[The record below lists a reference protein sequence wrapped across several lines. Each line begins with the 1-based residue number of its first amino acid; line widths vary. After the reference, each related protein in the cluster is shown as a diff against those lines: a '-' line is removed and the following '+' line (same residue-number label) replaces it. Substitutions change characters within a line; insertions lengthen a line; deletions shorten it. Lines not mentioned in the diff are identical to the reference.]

1 MFISTVR
8 LIRTGST
15 NNQEFYFHVQH
26 FIVYFQKSEDLRN
39 QWNLYFVLS
48 WIVSFHA
55 VEKTT

>member
-1 MFISTVR
+1 MLISTAR
-8 LIRTGST
+8 LAYT
-15 NNQEFYFHVQH
+15 NNQASHFHVQH

>member
-1 MFISTVR
+1 MNDNTKDSNVDKY
-8 LIRTGST
+8 GEPSH
-15 NNQEFYFHVQH
+15 FHVQH